1 MTTSFAHT
9 RSLPARSGTTLTAS
23 GVQRPGTGLSAA
35 EIRKI
40 VLDILG

>member
-1 MTTSFAHT
+1 MSINT
-9 RSLPARSGTTLTAS
+9 RIPRGLPARSGAIALTS
-23 GVQRPGTGLSAA
+23 EMERPGTGLSLA